1 MVGRKRERQP
11 FEDGHNLATR
21 LVYSL
26 LTGAVRVAAAHG
38 LTLVEVQ
45 RLVRLAY
52 FGELRRLSPR
62 NLEGVAER
70 MGVSLRTV
78 GTLSKQLKTEFFEP
92 EQTVAPMRDLANWLE
107 KGVGDE
113 AELAKAIKR
122 PRKQVA
128 NLLSGMQKMGWAEEV
143 DGKWSLTSNY
153 RYYLT
158 EHWERKVDAVNH
170 QLEVVASAVQA
181 RFLHGVKE
189 GASGRTWTFRARPAE
204 LQQVMD
210 KVVEELR
217 TTIFELDEKAGVD
230 GERVGLTV
238 AFAGLDEED

>member
-62 NLEGVAER
+62 NLEGVAQR

-78 GTLSKQLKTEFFEP
+78 GTLSKQLKTEFFDP
-92 EQTVAPMRDLANWLE
+92 EETVAPLRDAAKFLE
-107 KGVGDE
+107 QGVNTE
-113 AELAKAIKR
+113 AELATRMRR

-128 NLLSGMQKMGWAEEV
+128 NLLSSMQKMGWAEENEGV
-143 DGKWSLTSNY
+143 WSLTSNY

-170 QLEVVASAVQA
+170 QLEVVASAVQS

-189 GASGRTWTFRARPAE
+189 GASGRTWTFRAKPAE
-204 LQQVMD
+204 LQTVMD

-217 TTIFELDEKAGVD
+217 STIFELDEKAGTD
-230 GERVGLTV
+230 GDRVGLTV
-238 AFAGLDEED
+238 AFAGLEEEG